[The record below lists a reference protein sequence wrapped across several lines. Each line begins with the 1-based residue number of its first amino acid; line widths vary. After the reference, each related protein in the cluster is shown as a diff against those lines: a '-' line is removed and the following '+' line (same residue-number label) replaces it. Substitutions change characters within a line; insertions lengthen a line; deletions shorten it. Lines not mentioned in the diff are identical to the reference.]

1 MVYNLY
7 VRPSSIVNTIGL
19 TNIEHDVII
28 ILSGITGVGGMD
40 MKKKG
45 NGVSVR
51 SIQEEIEKIRLLV
64 IKNGIPINL

>member
-1 MVYNLY
+1 
-7 VRPSSIVNTIGL
+7 
-19 TNIEHDVII
+19 
-28 ILSGITGVGGMD
+28 